1 MIKPFCDLIF
11 ISFTELVQYIFDE
24 RLLDFC
30 YVVYWWLHLL
40 SLSESRLSLL
50 LSPGE
55 GNSEHQQGKR
65 FWKFHTTFIFF
76 HSKFLWLV
84 RFFWRKFIIQQLT
97 WKSII
102 LDSVV

>member
-55 GNSEHQQGKR
+55 GNTGTVQHSYMKV
-65 FWKFHTTFIFF
+65 FIGNGVIRSNHLQPHWEVQEVGVSF
-76 HSKFLWLV
+76 
-84 RFFWRKFIIQQLT
+84 QEE
-97 WKSII
+97 SI
-102 LDSVV
+102 

>member
-55 GNSEHQQGKR
+55 GNILRIDNWSKSGGEVYQQCE
-65 FWKFHTTFIFF
+65 T
-76 HSKFLWLV
+76 
-84 RFFWRKFIIQQLT
+84 
-97 WKSII
+97 
-102 LDSVV
+102 